1 MAKKMEKGADS
12 GPEKHALSQMQMV
25 RLAMQAM
32 GPEAKPAELQTYIL
46 KEFNHEL
53 PPNLISNYKSQIKRQ
68 IGAGRRVPQIEDL
81 ETVRGLVKRLGAE
94 QVKRLVD
101 VLA

>member
-1 MAKKMEKGADS
+1 MAKKVDKAPETT
-12 GPEKHALSQMQMV
+12 PEKRAISQMQMV
-25 RLAMQAM
+25 RLAMQAL
-32 GPEAKPAELQTYIL
+32 GPDAKPMELQDYIL
-46 KEFNHEL
+46 KEFNLEL

-68 IGAGRRVPQIEDL
+68 IGGGKRLPQIEDL
-81 ETVRGLVKRLGAE
+81 ETVRGLIRRLGAD